1 MVKTPDELPNP
12 APPGELCGVWI
23 DDAGLAHL
31 ALATPEGR
39 RIESRIHSGRLP
51 GSATRPWCRA
61 WGSRGRTA
69 ARRRALPLAGPR
81 ADAGDFDAF
90 VRGRPNGA
98 AIDWIR
104 PLENQYLLQR
114 RRRLF
119 GDLTFPQLRRWPTR
133 HRDRTLGRERVQRCA
148 PARRSNPGDRAAV
161 GRPAAPAGPGRGERL
176 RGEAPAARFQ

>member
-39 RIESRIHSGRLP
+39 RIES
-51 GSATRPWCRA
+51 TDTFRPFA
-61 WGSRGRTA
+61 WLGDAAVVQGVGGVEVEPLQGDAPFRWLAHART
-69 ARRRALPLAGPR
+69 L
-81 ADAGDFDAF
+81 GDFDAF
-90 VRGRPNGA
+90 VRGAPDGA

-119 GDLTFPQLRRWPTR
+119 GDLTFPQLRRCQLDIET
-133 HRDRTLGRERVQRCA
+133 GR
-148 PARRSNPGDRAAV
+148 
-161 GRPAAPAGPGRGERL
+161 
-176 RGEAPAARFQ
+176 